1 MFYALYAREEKILNS
16 VCKDK
21 LFWNWVKKRYN
32 IVDDFLV
39 RKFDNFY
46 VNQLENNT
54 AQHKDAKDVKWHF
67 VSWLEKVLKK
77 SYGMEIY
84 ETFLDFKSKPK
95 ELKNPMGLLTA
106 NQISQFSKELHM
118 QRCTFKKYLDEY
130 LKNVAND
137 FRFEDFEDEKGKL
150 FSYMRQ
156 RV

>member
-1 MFYALYAREEKILNS
+1 
-16 VCKDK
+16 
-21 LFWNWVKKRYN
+21 
-32 IVDDFLV
+32 
-39 RKFDNFY
+39 
-46 VNQLENNT
+46 
-54 AQHKDAKDVKWHF
+54 
-67 VSWLEKVLKK
+67 
-77 SYGMEIY
+77 MEIY